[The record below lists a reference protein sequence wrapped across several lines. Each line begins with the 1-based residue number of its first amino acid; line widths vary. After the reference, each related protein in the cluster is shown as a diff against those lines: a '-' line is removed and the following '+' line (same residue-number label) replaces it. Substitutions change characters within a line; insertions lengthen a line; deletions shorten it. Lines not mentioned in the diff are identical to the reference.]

1 MYVHPRPGLTRAVID
16 AYEQTGMRGF
26 VCRGFLS
33 DGVEYGVPPA
43 PIETADAALKDAA
56 GLIKEQNPPGR
67 RVQVRLAPCIILAPA
82 QATLRAPPPPPHA
95 LPPLVA

>member
-33 DGVEYGVPPA
+33 DGVEDGVPPA
-43 PIETADAALKDAA
+43 LIETADAALKDAA
-56 GLIKEQNPPGR
+56 GLIKKQNRPGGPVPGR
-67 RVQVRLAPCIILAPA
+67 LSPCMIWALDE
-82 QATLRAPPPPPHA
+82 TSLRATPQIAHE
-95 LPPLVA
+95 LRVLV